1 MAEEVAEEERP
12 RGGKKRKK
20 EDEEGWRDRRA
31 RERLERDR

>member
-20 EDEEGWRDRRA
+20 EGSQSEGEA
-31 RERLERDR
+31 GEGSIKGVSA